1 MIIDCIN
8 NEIIRKKLPF
18 HFIEY
23 GNKQIKQNFLS
34 QMEQI
39 FQHLEVCETTILER
53 NHHAGK
59 IFKLSL

>member
-18 HFIEY
+18 NFIEY
-23 GNKQIKQNFLS
+23 GNQQIKQNFLS

-39 FQHLEVCETTILER
+39 F
-53 NHHAGK
+53 
-59 IFKLSL
+59 